1 MGQSAQTTRRS
12 ELCLIAIAW
21 TPIIAITYGEFT
33 INTMHVNELK
43 KQRLVGI
50 DIYETEDRNRKPFQT
65 LLM

>member
-1 MGQSAQTTRRS
+1 VIDKKMMQWYFLNIVFNCVT
-12 ELCLIAIAW
+12 
-21 TPIIAITYGEFT
+21 ITYGTFT